1 MADEGYFGWRA
12 RRMHREYIPTSGK
25 KLHPQ
30 NLHMMGLLMERIHR
44 LIGTFIRSGNFF
56 EGRIK
61 KEQSV
66 SQQTAPIMFIYF
78 NCNENI
84 QLLY

>member
-1 MADEGYFGWRA
+1 MADAPGVHPYQRGKVAPTKFAEDGIVDGVNSSA
-12 RRMHREYIPTSGK
+12 RW
-25 KLHPQ
+25 
-30 NLHMMGLLMERIHR
+30 
-44 LIGTFIRSGNFF
+44 GTIRSEIFL

-61 KEQSV
+61 KVQSV
-66 SQQTAPIMFIYF
+66 SQQAAPIMFIYF